1 MTIVERYQAGFSVIS
16 QIRKAAVLITKYAD
30 RRQILKTSGTLRVL
44 LRQEF
49 ISLKRHRQKV
59 TGYPA
64 RGLRPVFPYDQLIQ
78 VLIKTGNRPYDNNS
92 LHSGPCGFACEF
104 LKTVDRVMAFK
115 LRDNLHVRFFLAHH
129 LQRKLV

>member
-49 ISLKRHRQKV
+49 L
-59 TGYPA
+59 
-64 RGLRPVFPYDQLIQ
+64 
-78 VLIKTGNRPYDNNS
+78 NS
-92 LHSGPCGFACEF
+92 
-104 LKTVDRVMAFK
+104 
-115 LRDNLHVRFFLAHH
+115 
-129 LQRKLV
+129 